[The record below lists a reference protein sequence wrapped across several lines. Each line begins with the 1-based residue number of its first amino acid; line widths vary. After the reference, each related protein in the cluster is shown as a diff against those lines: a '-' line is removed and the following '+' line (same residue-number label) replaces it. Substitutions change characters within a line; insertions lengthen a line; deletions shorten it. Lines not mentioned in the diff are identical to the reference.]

1 MSKLRELFGE
11 TFADIF
17 EASNGGRARRGKGRA
32 TLAMVEAAHC
42 ILEEIQ
48 PATVRAVCYRLFTMG
63 LIDAMTKANTDK
75 VSRALVWARE
85 QEIIPW
91 EWIVDETREVEQ
103 VSSWDDPES
112 LIRAAVSQYRKDYWR
127 HQPNHVE
134 VFSEKGTVRGTLK
147 PVLDEFGVAFRVM
160 HGYGSA
166 TAIKSIAELSTA
178 IGKPFVALYVGDWDC
193 SGLHMSEVDLPQ
205 RIAEYGGDVAVARFA
220 LDRRDVEF
228 GGLPSFGADTKRGD
242 PRYQWFIENY
252 GSTCWELDALSPVIL
267 RDRIRTAITALLDV
281 DTWKRMVEVEAAERQ
296 SMSTVLGQ
304 WSKLMQA
311 PNCSGGGA

>member
-1 MSKLRELFGE
+1 MSVRELFGDQ
-11 TFADIF
+11 FADILMP
-17 EASNGGRARRGKGRA
+17 RRRGKSRA
-32 TLAMVEAAHC
+32 TIAMVEAARA
-42 ILEEIQ
+42 ILEEVQ
-48 PATVRAVCYRLFTMG
+48 PASVRAVCYRLFTMG

-85 QEIIPW
+85 EGIIPW

-103 VSSWDDPES
+103 VPSWNDPES

-166 TAIKSIAELSTA
+166 TAIKGIAELSSA
-178 IGKPFVALYVGDWDC
+178 SSKPFIALYVGDWDC

-205 RIAEYGGDVAVARFA
+205 RITEYGGDVRVVRLA
-220 LDRRDVEF
+220 LNREDVER
-228 GGLPSFGADTKRGD
+228 GKLPSFDADTKRGD
-242 PRYQWFIENY
+242 PRYQWFVQKY

-267 RDRIRTAITALLDV
+267 RDRIRDAITALLDV
-281 DTWKRMVEVEAAERQ
+281 ETWNRMVDVEAAERQ
-296 SMSTVLGQ
+296 SMSDVLGQ

-311 PNCSGGGA
+311 PNCKPQIAPGVAT